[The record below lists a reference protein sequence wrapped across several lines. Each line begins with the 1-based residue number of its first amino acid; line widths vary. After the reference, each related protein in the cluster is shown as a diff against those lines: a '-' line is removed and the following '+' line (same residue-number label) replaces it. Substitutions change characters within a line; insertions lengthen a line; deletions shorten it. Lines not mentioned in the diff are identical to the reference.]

1 MSESS
6 KWPQAGRERMI
17 VPAPVGICGTG
28 IANPEEGLLR
38 KLDGQHVMMMGDNP
52 ALARFP
58 PRPTLLDFFKLRF
71 QQVTARHLLTSAS
84 RALDAGQ
91 SEKIVLACL
100 LHDISNGALIRS
112 DHGYWGAQMIAPY
125 VDEEIAWAV
134 RYHQALRYYPD
145 ESVGYVYPESYHRF
159 FGADYTPP
167 DYIRRD
173 AEYARAHRWYMT
185 SRLITLYDIYFF
197 DDSAPPDTERFEDII
212 GRHFRQP
219 AEGLG
224 LDDSPT
230 AHMWRTMIWP
240 NNFL

>member
-1 MSESS
+1 
-6 KWPQAGRERMI
+6 MI
-17 VPAPVGICGTG
+17 IPAPVGICGTG
-28 IANPEEGLLR
+28 IANPEEEMVR
-38 KLDGQHVMMMGDNP
+38 KLDERHVMMMGDNP

-58 PRPTLLDFFKLRF
+58 SKPTLLDFFKLRL
-71 QQVTARHLLTSAS
+71 QPITVRHLLTSAS

-91 SEKIVLACL
+91 SERVVLACL

-145 ESVGYVYPESYHRF
+145 ESVGYAYPESYHRF

-167 DYIRRD
+167 AYIRRD
-173 AEYARAHRWYMT
+173 AEYARGHRWYMT
-185 SRLITLYDIYFF
+185 SRLITIYDIYFF
-197 DDSAPPDTERFEDII
+197 DDSPLPDTERFEDII
-212 GRHFRQP
+212 GRNFRQP

-224 LDDSPT
+224 LDGSPA